1 MRPPD
6 IPVVGMLLAGDR
18 SYPSFGSFCDA
29 IRELGYRDGENIQ
42 IEPRFADGH
51 LDRLPSLAAELV
63 RRRAKI
69 IVAIGAV
76 SYWAAREAAPDLPIV
91 FAIVLD
97 PVSAKIVQSAGR
109 PGGHTTGCTNFDP
122 GQIGEQMRMLKQ
134 VVPTLRCLA
143 VLGDAGVPDIL
154 PRLSNAAAEAEGLDI
169 SVYLLG
175 REKDLEGAFAAFAA
189 AGAGGLLCLEVP
201 RTTTYGAKIVE
212 MANDAG
218 LPAIFGRD
226 HARYGPLMAYGTS
239 LAFAARRMASQVD
252 SILKG
257 ANAGALPVE
266 YVRRSELIVNLTAA
280 RKMAVA
286 FPDCLLRLAS
296 QVVG

>member
-1 MRPPD
+1 MQLSD

-18 SYPSFGSFCDA
+18 SYPSFGSFCGA
-29 IRELGYRDGENIQ
+29 IRELGYEDGETIQ

-63 RRRAKI
+63 QRRAKI
-69 IVAIGAV
+69 IVVIGAV

-97 PVSAKIVQSAGR
+97 PVSAKIVQSAEW
-109 PGGHTTGCTNFDP
+109 PGGHTTGGTNFDP
-122 GQIGEQMRMLKQ
+122 GQIGEQVRLLKQ
-134 VVPTLRCLA
+134 VVPSLRCLA

-154 PRLSNAAAEAEGLDI
+154 PRLSKAATEAEGLDI
-169 SVYLLG
+169 SVQLLG
-175 REKDLEGAFAAFAA
+175 REGDLEAAFAAFAA
-189 AGAGGLLCLEVP
+189 AKANGLLCLEVP

-212 MANDAG
+212 MANAAR

-226 HARYGPLMAYGTS
+226 HARYAPLMAYGTS

-252 SILKG
+252 IILKG
-257 ANAGALPVE
+257 ADAGKLAVE
-266 YVRRSELIVNLTAA
+266 YVRRPELIVNLNAA
-280 RKMAVA
+280 RKMAVTL
-286 FPDCLLRLAS
+286 PDRLLRSAS
-296 QVVG
+296 EIVG

>member
-1 MRPPD
+1 MRPSD

-29 IRELGYRDGENIQ
+29 IRELGYGDGENIQ

-63 RRRAKI
+63 QRRAKI

-76 SYWAAREAAPDLPIV
+76 SYLAAREAAPDLPIV

-97 PVSAKIVQSAGR
+97 PVSAKIVQSAER

-122 GQIGEQMRMLKQ
+122 GQIGEQVRMLKQ
-134 VVPTLRCLA
+134 VVPDLKCLA

-154 PRLSNAAAEAEGLDI
+154 PKLSKAAAEAEGLNI
-169 SVYLLG
+169 SVHLLG
-175 REKDLEGAFAAFAA
+175 REEDLETAFAAFAA
-189 AGAGGLLCLEVP
+189 AEAGGLLCLEVP
-201 RTTTYGAKIVE
+201 RTTTYGAKIVK
-212 MANDAG
+212 MANDAR

-239 LAFAARRMASQVD
+239 LASAARRMASQVD
-252 SILKG
+252 IILKG
-257 ANAGALPVE
+257 ADAGALPVE
-266 YVRRSELIVNLTAA
+266 YVRRPELIVNLNAA
-280 RKMAVA
+280 RKMAVT
-286 FPDCLLRLAS
+286 FPDRLLRLAS